1 MVYGSPGRIT
11 VALIPTIP
19 ITDYQNGLGHK
30 NALGKL
36 RCKAAGAPVQ
46 EQQKVNTVSAPV
58 MQQPQQKQ
66 APAMGMK

>member
-1 MVYGSPGRIT
+1 MVYGSPGSIPT
-11 VALIPTIP
+11 ALTPTIP

-30 NALGKL
+30 SALGKL
-36 RCKAAGAPVQ
+36 RYKAAGAPVQ

-66 APAMGMK
+66 PPAMGMK